1 MAARGTPCES
11 ARMRT
16 NYFDEPIA
24 RRYDASGGP
33 EFDPAVIE
41 QTADFLADL
50 AGDGP
55 ALEFAIGTGRIA
67 LPLSRRGVRVHG
79 IDLSEA
85 MVAQLR
91 RKPGGDAIGVTI
103 GDFATTKVDDNF
115 QLAYLVFNTIGN
127 LTTQDDQVACF
138 ENAAAHLEPAACF
151 VIEVLVPRLQRL
163 PPGERFQPFLVT
175 PEHLG
180 FDEFDVANQSVD
192 LAPLLRRQGRRR
204 GALDA
209 VPLRVAGGTRP
220 DGTHRGDEPART
232 LERLG
237 PRPVHQREPQT
248 HLRLAKAERLNAHAS
263 LSRNEYG

>member
-1 MAARGTPCES
+1 
-11 ARMRT
+11 
-16 NYFDEPIA
+16 
-24 RRYDASGGP
+24 P

-50 AGDGP
+50 ADDGP

-91 RKPGGDAIGVTI
+91 RKPGGDAIGVTV

-138 ENAAAHLEPAACF
+138 ENAAAHLVAGGVF

-163 PPGERFQPFLVT
+163 PPGERFQPFVVT

-180 FDEFDVANQSVD
+180 FDEFDTANQRLISHHYFVGKGDVAVHSMPFRYAWPAELDLMARIAGMRLRERWSDWNRAPFTSDSPKHISVWQK
-192 LAPLLRRQGRRR
+192 PS
-204 GALDA
+204 
-209 VPLRVAGGTRP
+209 T
-220 DGTHRGDEPART
+220 
-232 LERLG
+232 
-237 PRPVHQREPQT
+237 
-248 HLRLAKAERLNAHAS
+248 
-263 LSRNEYG
+263 